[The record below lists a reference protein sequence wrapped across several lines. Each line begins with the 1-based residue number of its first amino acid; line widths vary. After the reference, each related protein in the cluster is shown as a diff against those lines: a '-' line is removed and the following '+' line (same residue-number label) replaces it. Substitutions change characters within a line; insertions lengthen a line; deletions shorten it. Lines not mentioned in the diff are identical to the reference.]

1 MAKYCDTIFGD
12 LLGKEVLKD
21 YPVSNKDAEM
31 SQLYTITLRVRGDR
45 NIYLLLNQVDSSNLM
60 F

>member
-21 YPVSNKDAEM
+21 YPVSNKDADM
-31 SQLYTITLRVRGDR
+31 SQLYTIMLRVGRGCS
-45 NIYLLLNQVDSSNLM
+45 IY
-60 F
+60 

>member
-31 SQLYTITLRVRGDR
+31 SQLYTITLLGQGEIGTF
-45 NIYLLLNQVDSSNLM
+45 IYYSTKWTLPI
-60 F
+60 

>member
-31 SQLYTITLRVRGDR
+31 SQPLSGQGEIGTFINSPKAFGE
-45 NIYLLLNQVDSSNLM
+45 